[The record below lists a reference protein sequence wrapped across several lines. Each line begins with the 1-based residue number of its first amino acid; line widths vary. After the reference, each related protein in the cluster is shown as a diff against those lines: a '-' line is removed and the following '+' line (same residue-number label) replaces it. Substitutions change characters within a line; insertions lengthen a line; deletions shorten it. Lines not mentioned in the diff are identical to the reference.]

1 MRYPIVQRPRAKLI
15 PLFRSFVINHI
26 QESLSSNIGIAYIY
40 FNYKEVEKQT
50 LENLTANLV
59 HQLLIQSSLLPREL
73 MALYEAHALIQTRPS
88 ITEYTQ
94 LLRLAVQSYSK
105 VLVVIDALDECNEVD
120 GTRKALISELQKLQ
134 PQLNLLVTS
143 RDMPN
148 VQRQLQDAARLEIQ
162 ASDEDIRN
170 YIDERIYSSDRLSL
184 YVQKDSTLHDFMI
197 DTVTKNAKGM

>member
-1 MRYPIVQRPRAKLI
+1 M
-15 PLFRSFVINHI
+15 
-26 QESLSSNIGIAYIY
+26 AYIY

-59 HQLLIQSSLLPREL
+59 HQLLIHNSLLQRES
-73 MALYEAHALIQTRPS
+73 MALYEALALYEGHTLSQTHPS
-88 ITEYTQ
+88 IIQYTK

-120 GTRKALISELQKLQ
+120 GTRKALISELQNLR

-143 RDMPN
+143 RDIPN
-148 VQRQLQDAARLEIQ
+148 LQRQLQDATRLEIQ
-162 ASDEDIRN
+162 ASDDDIRN
-170 YIDERIYSSDRLSL
+170 YVEERISTSDRLSL
-184 YVQKDSTLHDFMI
+184 YVKKDSSLRKFMI